1 MQGLG
6 LLSLRCVVGLVCI
19 AHGLPRLF
27 LMGGGSPRD
36 AAVFFEA
43 AGLSSA
49 FALTVGT
56 GIVEVL
62 AGALLVA
69 GAHTFWLGLLLA
81 ATNVAVGWRLNVPN
95 GFFLNW
101 SLEPGVWHGYEF
113 VLVLVAARDRV
124 RDAGR
129 SRDLRGRPA
138 PRTRRRDI
146 EVEQGETEGG
156 ETVGLRFLYPET
168 A

>member
-19 AHGLPRLF
+19 AHGLPKLF
-27 LMGGGSPRD
+27 PMGGGSPQD

-43 AGLSSA
+43 AGLSPA
-49 FALTVGT
+49 FALTVST

-62 AGALLVA
+62 AGALLTA
-69 GAHTFWLGLLLA
+69 GAYTFWSGLLLA
-81 ATNVAVGWRLNVPN
+81 TTNVAVGWKMHVPN

-101 SLEPGVWHGYEF
+101 SLEPWCRARLRVRASAG
-113 VLVLVAARDRV
+113 LRDRV

-129 SRDLRGRPA
+129 SR
-138 PRTRRRDI
+138 
-146 EVEQGETEGG
+146 
-156 ETVGLRFLYPET
+156 GLCG
-168 A
+168 